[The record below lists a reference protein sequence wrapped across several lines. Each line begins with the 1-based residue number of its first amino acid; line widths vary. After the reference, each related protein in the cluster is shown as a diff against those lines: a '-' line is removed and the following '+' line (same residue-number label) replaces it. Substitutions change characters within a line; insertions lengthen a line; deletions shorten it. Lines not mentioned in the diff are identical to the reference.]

1 LQLLLLRT
9 APPFAAPS
17 NNQGDPKEI
26 NEMLYTMRHKV
37 KAYILWLIIA
47 AFVGTIFVGWGI
59 GSGRFSQDG
68 KSWVAR
74 VGEATIS
81 VEEYRRELLQMET
94 QYRDFPTELLK
105 NLNLKQ
111 QALDNLINRRIF
123 TAQARKMGVDVPDA
137 ELAAAIREIPSFQQN
152 GGFSTE
158 VYRQVLAL
166 SQLTPG
172 AFEEQQR
179 SFLRIQKLQQLV
191 QDSAKVSDREVRD
204 AFMRRNAKVA
214 VDYAVITADEHP
226 LREAPTEEALQ
237 AHYDAAKENFRTPEQ
252 MDAVF
257 SQLRAEDFFSEIEIA
272 DAAVQQYYDDN
283 HSLYFQPEK
292 VRARHIL
299 VRIPDDA
306 DEAAEKTARERIE
319 KIYDDVQQGKPFD
332 ILAQEYSEDSSTAPR
347 GGDLGFFERGQMVP
361 AFDTAAFSLQP
372 GEASEIIR
380 TRFGFHVIKLEER
393 QAEQRKSLEEVRE
406 AILAELKYDQAMRL
420 ARKKA
425 MALYADIRR
434 GNDFREVVE
443 EAGFPVSDS
452 GYFSRADAYIPEVPT
467 DLTAQF
473 KEAAF
478 AVGGA
483 GPASPVRE
491 ERGYFLL
498 AVKDLRPARIPP
510 LDEIRNTVQEAVQK
524 EMETAEVE
532 RIARDMV
539 ASLID
544 GNDFKEAAARA
555 RAVLIESTEPFT
567 RSETIVTPT
576 FTDKAFAL
584 SAATPADHVLV
595 GPRAYVLFLRD
606 EQNPDESSYEEAS
619 VAIREELISQKR
631 DALFLSW
638 MQQARKGADV
648 QVNEELLDRV

>member
-1 LQLLLLRT
+1 
-9 APPFAAPS
+9 
-17 NNQGDPKEI
+17 
-26 NEMLYTMRHKV
+26 MLYTMRHKV
-37 KAYILWLIIA
+37 KAYILWFIIA

-81 VEEYRRELLQMET
+81 VEEYRRELLQMQT
-94 QYRDFPTELLK
+94 QYRDLPAELLK
-105 NLNLKQ
+105 SLDLKQ
-111 QALDNLINRRIF
+111 QALDSLINRRIF
-123 TAQARKMGVDVPDA
+123 TAQALKMGVDVPDT
-137 ELAAAIREIPSFQQN
+137 ELAAAIREIPSFHQN

-214 VDYAVITADEHP
+214 VDYAVITTDEHP
-226 LREAPTEEALQ
+226 LREAPTEQALQ
-237 AHYDAAKENFRTPEQ
+237 AHYDAAKESFRTPEQ
-252 MDAVF
+252 VDAVF

-272 DAAVQQYYDDN
+272 DAVVQQYYEDN
-283 HSLYFQPEK
+283 HSLYVQPEK

-319 KIYDDVQQGKPFD
+319 KIHDDVQQGKPFD
-332 ILAQEYSEDSSTAPR
+332 VLAQEYSEDSSTAPR
-347 GGDLGFFERGQMVP
+347 GGDLGFFERDQMVP

-380 TRFGFHVIKLEER
+380 TRFGFHIIKLEER
-393 QAEQRKSLEEVRE
+393 QAEQSKSLEEVRE

-443 EAGFPVSDS
+443 EAGFPVYDS
-452 GYFSRADAYIPEVPT
+452 GYFSRADAYIPQVPT

-483 GPASPVRE
+483 GPTSPMRE
-491 ERGYFLL
+491 EQGYFLL
-498 AVKDLRPARIPP
+498 AVKDLRAARIPP

-539 ASLID
+539 ASLI
-544 GNDFKEAAARA
+544 GGHEFKEAAAQA

-584 SAATPADHVLV
+584 SAATPADYVLV
-595 GPRAYVLFLRD
+595 GPRAYVVFLRD
-606 EQNPDESSYEEAS
+606 EQSPDESSYEEAS

-648 QVNEELLDRV
+648 QVNEDLLDRV